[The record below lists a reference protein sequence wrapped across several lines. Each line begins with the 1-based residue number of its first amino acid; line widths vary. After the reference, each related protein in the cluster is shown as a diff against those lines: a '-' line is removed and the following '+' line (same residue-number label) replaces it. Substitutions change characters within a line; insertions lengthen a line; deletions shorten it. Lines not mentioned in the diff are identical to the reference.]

1 MINYYYFIDV
11 SPLLSSLFLL
21 QQPHL
26 QLKRM
31 LRERHVK
38 YSYFV
43 CVWPRLLLLQTTN
56 QEQQLQH
63 VPLHPPHA
71 FV

>member
-26 QLKRM
+26 QLKHM

-43 CVWPRLLLLQTTN
+43 WLTLFDSLRYLQKHIF
-56 QEQQLQH
+56 LCS
-63 VPLHPPHA
+63 
-71 FV
+71 